1 MPWVRFT
8 REFCFYPVRSV
19 LQVYEV
25 TGKPVLVTT
34 ACANA
39 AKAENAA
46 VAATKPTSS

>member
-8 REFCFYPVRSV
+8 KEFYFYPVPSV

-25 TGKPVLVTT
+25 TGKPILVTT
-34 ACANA
+34 ACAKA

-46 VAATKPTSS
+46 VAASKQSSS